1 MEVSKP
7 DYLSLVNEGG
17 SGFNVSELVSSIV
30 ASEIEPQ
37 RILQTNKLEKTEN
50 AISGIGF
57 LNSQASK
64 TQTNFQTISGDN
76 FFDITSSAS
85 TSVQVTAVD
94 ETKLSNGNRII
105 SEVSIAKN
113 MVFELGGFT
122 DLTTTYSA
130 SLSIDFGTW
139 SKNEAQSALATDTYS
154 AGKTYIANSI
164 ISNSQD
170 VNDISRDT
178 NWPGS
183 GSVAV
188 GDFFTVN
195 SGVSDNILGS
205 GAVITETDKFSFTDA
220 DVSSNESITFA
231 NETLTQV
238 AARLN
243 SISGLSAQVIDTN
256 GDGSSYSLVV
266 SGDETGA
273 DNGFKIT
280 EVSSSVAG
288 RWTTTDVPASDA
300 IENNFSQ
307 LAKDAIFKLDGVS
320 VSRPTNNISG
330 LINGAIITLK
340 ADRTEA
346 STITFS
352 RSEQAIRQ
360 NINDTIFFLN
370 EFRSEIDRLT
380 YIDADGG
387 PNGPLALEA
396 AATIL
401 KSNFKRLALD
411 PLKGFGSDAIYLSQ
425 LGIKTNSSGTY
436 YFDET
441 TFEKTLS
448 NNPGYFSILKDAN
461 LSSNSDSVTVTKS
474 RFTKI
479 PPETY
484 LVSNVSGVWKFGDA
498 NLTKQDLASGGSRF
512 TSTDYPGLLIETTQS
527 NPDAFQVHVGKSF
540 SEKIIDLM
548 ADTLDFESSFQSV
561 EDSYKE
567 VTIDITERLASLDER
582 EKLISSRYTE
592 QFGKMEQ
599 AMTKFN
605 STKSLL
611 ENFIKSWETK

>member
-17 SGFNVSELVSSIV
+17 SGFNVSELVTSIV
-30 ASEIEPQ
+30 ASEIEPH
-37 RILQTNKLEKTEN
+37 RILQTSKLEKTED

-76 FFDITSSAS
+76 FFNITSSAS
-85 TSVQVTAVD
+85 TAVQVNAVD
-94 ETKLSNGNRII
+94 ETSLSNGNRII

-139 SKNEAQSALATDTYS
+139 SKIEAQSDSATDTYS

-164 ISNSQD
+164 ISNGQD

-195 SGVSDNILGS
+195 SGVGDNILGS
-205 GAVITETDKFSFTDA
+205 GAVITETDKFSFTDSN
-220 DVSSNESITFA
+220 VSRNESITFA

-243 SISGLSAQVIDTN
+243 SISGISAQVIDTN

-266 SGDETGA
+266 SGDDTGA

-280 EVSSSVAG
+280 EVSSSIAG

-307 LAKDAIFKLDGVS
+307 LAKDATFKLDGVT
-320 VSRPTNNISG
+320 VSRRTNNISG

-340 ADRTEA
+340 ADRTEDA
-346 STITFS
+346 TITFS

-360 NINDTIFFLN
+360 NINDTIFSLN
-370 EFRSEIDRLT
+370 EFKSEIDRLT
-380 YIDADGG
+380 YIDVDEG
-387 PNGPLALEA
+387 PNGPLAMEA

-411 PLKGFGSDAIYLSQ
+411 PIKGFGSEAIYLSQ

-461 LSSNSDSVTVTKS
+461 LSSNSESVTVTKS
-474 RFTKI
+474 QFTKI

-498 NLTKQDLASGGSRF
+498 NLTKQDLDSGGSRF

-540 SEKIIDLM
+540 AEKIIDLM
-548 ADTLDFESSFQSV
+548 ADTLDFGSSLKSV